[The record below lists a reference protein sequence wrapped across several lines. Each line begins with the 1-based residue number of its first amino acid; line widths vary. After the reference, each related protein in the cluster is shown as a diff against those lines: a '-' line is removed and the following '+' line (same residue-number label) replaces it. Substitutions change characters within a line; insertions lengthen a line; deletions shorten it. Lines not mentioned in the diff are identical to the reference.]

1 MRIGGISII
10 VDYSWLII
18 FPFIVV
24 ITKGFFAQA
33 YTDYSVAFY
42 WAMGGV
48 ASLLI
53 FLSVLIH
60 ELAHT
65 FVAKKYGI
73 RIHSIRLH
81 IFGSMSHLELEPQT
95 GRHEFV
101 ITFAGWAVNMAL
113 GFFSLV
119 VYSYFWM
126 KQQTTPV
133 AGIAA
138 CLLVANGTLAVIHM
152 IPGFPLDGGR
162 VLRAIL
168 WDRWGDKARA
178 TKVVSQ
184 VGNALALFFIIF
196 GILLLP
202 VIRSLFSIL
211 LVIIGL
217 FMKLAAVGNYQSILQ
232 RQALAGIPVRRVMT
246 DNVVSVDWLLSVEE
260 LVQDYIY
267 KYKFTHFPVFN
278 RDEFMGMVSL
288 DKVKPVA
295 RELWTFK
302 QVRDIITPIENIAC
316 ARPTDDASEVLNRMV
331 SEDIGCMPV
340 IENGKLVG
348 IVSRSDIVNLFK
360 IKSDLGTA

>member
-1 MRIGGISII
+1 
-10 VDYSWLII
+10 
-18 FPFIVV
+18 
-24 ITKGFFAQA
+24 
-33 YTDYSVAFY
+33 
-42 WAMGGV
+42 MGGV

-246 DNVVSVDWLLSVEE
+246 DNVVTVDWLISVEE
-260 LVQDYIY
+260 FVQ
-267 KYKFTHFPVFN
+267 KYANRHPFTHFPVCAHG
-278 RDEFMGMVSL
+278 EFIGMISIGGIES
-288 DKVKPVA
+288 VA
-295 RELWTFK
+295 RDLWTFK

>member
-10 VDYSWLII
+10 IDYSWLVI

-24 ITKGFFAQA
+24 ITKGFFEQA
-33 YTDYSVAFY
+33 YPDYSVPFY
-42 WAMGGV
+42 WAMGVV

-53 FLSVLIH
+53 FLSVLIR
-60 ELAHT
+60 ELAHS

-101 ITFAGWAVNMAL
+101 ITFAGWVVNMAL
-113 GFFSLV
+113 ASFALM
-119 VYSYFWM
+119 VYSYFWL
-126 KQQTTPV
+126 KQLTTPV

-138 CLLVANGTLAVIHM
+138 CLIVANGTLAVIHM

-168 WDRWGDKARA
+168 WDRWGDRARA
-178 TKVVSQ
+178 TKVVSR

-202 VIRSLFSIL
+202 VIQSLFSIL

-217 FMKLAAVGNYQSILQ
+217 FMKMAAVGNYQSILQ
-232 RQALAGIPVRRVMT
+232 RQALAGVPVRQVMT
-246 DNVVSVDWLLSVEE
+246 DDVVSVDWLLSVEE
-260 LVQDYIY
+260 LVQDYVY

-302 QVRDIITPIENIAC
+302 QVRDIITPIENIPC
-316 ARPTDDASEVLNRMV
+316 ARPTDDAIEVLNRMV
-331 SEDIGCMPV
+331 SGDIGCMPV

>member
-1 MRIGGISII
+1 
-10 VDYSWLII
+10 
-18 FPFIVV
+18 
-24 ITKGFFAQA
+24 
-33 YTDYSVAFY
+33 
-42 WAMGGV
+42 
-48 ASLLI
+48 
-53 FLSVLIH
+53 
-60 ELAHT
+60 
-65 FVAKKYGI
+65 
-73 RIHSIRLH
+73 
-81 IFGSMSHLELEPQT
+81 MSHFELEPQT

-101 ITFAGWAVNMAL
+101 ITFAGWVVNMAL
-113 GFFSLV
+113 ACFALM
-119 VYSYFWM
+119 VYSYFWL
-126 KQQTTPV
+126 KQLTTPV

-138 CLLVANGTLAVIHM
+138 CLIVANGTLAVIHM

-168 WDRWGDKARA
+168 WDRWGDRARA
-178 TKVVSQ
+178 TKVVSR

-202 VIRSLFSIL
+202 VIQSLFSIL

-217 FMKLAAVGNYQSILQ
+217 FMKMAAVGNYQSILQ
-232 RQALAGIPVRRVMT
+232 RQALAGVPVRQVMT
-246 DNVVSVDWLLSVEE
+246 DDVVSVDWLLSVEE
-260 LVQDYIY
+260 LVQDYVY

-302 QVRDIITPIENIAC
+302 QVRDIITPIENIPC
-316 ARPTDDASEVLNRMV
+316 ARPTDDAIEVLNRMV
-331 SEDIGCMPV
+331 SGDIGCMPV